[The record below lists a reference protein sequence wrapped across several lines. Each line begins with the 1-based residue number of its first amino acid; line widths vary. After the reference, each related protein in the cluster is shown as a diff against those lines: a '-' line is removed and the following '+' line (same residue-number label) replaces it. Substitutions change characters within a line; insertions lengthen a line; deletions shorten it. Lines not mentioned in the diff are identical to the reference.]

1 MNQKSSRFELLHQ
14 CQSNSFCLTPKS
26 IKTFHMFYWR
36 YGPYFMGNFI
46 QRKFGHRVLRRSF
59 LRYWLYLIDFLFQ
72 LAPLSFSPSTQPL
85 LGDVPI
91 FVVKDRP
98 VIEPFKRKVNSILI
112 CQPVQLDWEGSFQIY
127 LEYLFELHIVQLKI
141 EQLLY
146 YQIQQHNAMVFH
158 HHNLIKI
165 GSTVIIKS
173 FSNLE
178 NWDQSPR
185 EKLALVS

>member
-1 MNQKSSRFELLHQ
+1 
-14 CQSNSFCLTPKS
+14 
-26 IKTFHMFYWR
+26 
-36 YGPYFMGNFI
+36 MGNFI

-112 CQPVQLDWEGSFQIY
+112 CQPVQLD
-127 LEYLFELHIVQLKI
+127 
-141 EQLLY
+141 
-146 YQIQQHNAMVFH
+146 
-158 HHNLIKI
+158 
-165 GSTVIIKS
+165 
-173 FSNLE
+173 
-178 NWDQSPR
+178 
-185 EKLALVS
+185 